1 MHSANIPAPRL
12 AVLLALCALLAGA
25 CATPSPAMRY
35 YLLTPVEAGAV
46 PDDRLGDRTVIVGPL
61 QLPGYLDRP
70 QLMVRLPDGELALR
84 ELDRWAEPLDAVLVS
99 TLADNLVRLTGSQR
113 IVTFP
118 TVGRVAA
125 DQRVTGRVIRFEADA
140 NGLAV
145 LQVQWSIRDD
155 SGRPLRPLQIGE
167 YRAQAAGDESA
178 ALVAALSDVLGQFA
192 AELAADLVAAPDGI
206 ASGPDG

>member
-1 MHSANIPAPRL
+1 MHSASIPAPRF
-12 AVLLALCALLAGA
+12 AVMLALCAFLAAA
-25 CATPSPAMRY
+25 CATPSAALRY
-35 YLLTPVEAGAV
+35 YLLTPIDAGAV
-46 PDDRLGDRTVIVGPL
+46 TDDRLGDRTVMVGPL

-99 TLADNLVRLTGSQR
+99 TLADSLVRLTGSER

-118 TVGRVAA
+118 TAGRVAA

-140 NGLAV
+140 AGLAV
-145 LQVQWSIRDD
+145 LRVQWSIRDD
-155 SGRPLRPLQIGE
+155 SGRPLRPVRIGE

-178 ALVAALSDVLGQFA
+178 ALVAALSEVLGQFA
-192 AELAADLVAAPDGI
+192 AELAADLVAAAD
-206 ASGPDG
+206 